1 MSEAADLIT
10 FPDHPGRG
18 RHSAAY
24 KRNLRGLAADLQK
37 VDSTLDFKMSARGWG
52 YYLEGEGA
60 ITKGEINRAEK
71 VINDLRDTGALPLD
85 FTAYDDARLFQQ
97 GGGLDRAGSVDSYIR
112 DRLEILRHAW
122 GYDPSFWDAQ
132 DYYIMVIVEKVDL
145 RELFA
150 DTCENFNIP
159 IANAKGWSPKNLR
172 GELLKRSYQAIQRS
186 QEPVILYFGD
196 YDPGG
201 VQISDTLPKNLH
213 DLSGAKIPAG
223 DGEYITGDVVDNM
236 IERIHIHRFGLNRET
251 IDELEL
257 AWINNLE
264 TGSGKDLAA
273 PSHPDHDQDYVQ
285 DWLREVGERKVEAN
299 AILKATDDARSL
311 FQDVITEF
319 LGESPHAATRDKQ
332 RQMRKAVKTRLN
344 ELGVTESMEE
354 ALAEMGGDDE

>member
-1 MSEAADLIT
+1 MSTVADVIS
-10 FPDHPGRG
+10 FPEHPGRG
-18 RHSAAY
+18 RHSKAY
-24 KRNLRGLAADLQK
+24 KRNLRELADDLRK

-71 VINDLRDTGALPLD
+71 VINDLRDDGTLPLD

-97 GGGLDRAGSVDSYIR
+97 GGGLEAAGSVDSYIR
-112 DRLEILRHAW
+112 VRVKSLLNGF
-122 GYDPSFWDAQ
+122 GYEPAFWDAQ

-150 DTCENFNIP
+150 DTCEKFNIP

-172 GELLKRSYQAIQRS
+172 GELLKRSYQAIQRN
-186 QEPVILYFGD
+186 QDPVILYFGD

-213 DLSGAKIPAG
+213 DLSSAKIPVN
-223 DGEYITGDVVDNM
+223 DGQYITGETVNEIV
-236 IERIHIHRFGLNRET
+236 ERAHIHRFGLSRET
-251 IDELEL
+251 IDSMDL
-257 AWINNLE
+257 AWIDNLE

-285 DWLREVGERKVEAN
+285 DWLQEVGERKVEAN
-299 AILKATDDARSL
+299 AILKETSDARSL
-311 FQDVITEF
+311 FQSVIKEY
-319 LGESPHAATRDKQ
+319 LGDSPHTATREKK

-344 ELGVTESMEE
+344 EIGFTEGVEE
-354 ALAEMGGDDE
+354 ALAEMEEQR